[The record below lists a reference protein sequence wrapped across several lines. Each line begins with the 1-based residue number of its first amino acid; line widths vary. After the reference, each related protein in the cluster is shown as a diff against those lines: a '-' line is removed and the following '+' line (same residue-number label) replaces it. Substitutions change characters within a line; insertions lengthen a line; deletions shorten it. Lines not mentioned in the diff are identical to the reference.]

1 MRSILRCAAFC
12 FMACAS
18 FAQASN
24 EDVRI
29 ADEGKIGA
37 WWQLADGVR
46 IGAPGY
52 PEQALAGRHDACI
65 ALGYLIQPDGTTS
78 DHVVVK
84 RWTDASST
92 DEMLWDQFGK
102 AASRELYG
110 WKFAPRPGS
119 GMARPTFTVATFVFS
134 ARGSQAGDLREHCS
148 VEDLGDAVEVARHA
162 AFENRSLNRGWLD
175 NAYRE
180 ALRLQMRDNQ
190 ARQCRMSHS
199 MNPECVN

>member
-78 DHVVVK
+78 DHVVVGPLLLVVTQVAV
-84 RWTDASST
+84 RECCSVVSETQLGLAFT
-92 DEMLWDQFGK
+92 N
-102 AASRELYG
+102 AA
-110 WKFAPRPGS
+110 
-119 GMARPTFTVATFVFS
+119 PTFT
-134 ARGSQAGDLREHCS
+134 LLE
-148 VEDLGDAVEVARHA
+148 
-162 AFENRSLNRGWLD
+162 
-175 NAYRE
+175 
-180 ALRLQMRDNQ
+180 
-190 ARQCRMSHS
+190 
-199 MNPECVN
+199 